1 MSLSKL
7 ADQVTSCFSVVRMLP
22 PNTITLSIAGCLTFG
37 MEVTQFKTYVRRSE
51 CHAFMYMYIPCILHK
66 MLWPVVSRLQV
77 VTGTNSNLQLH

>member
-1 MSLSKL
+1 MDEFVEVSLSSNQL
-7 ADQVTSCFSVVRMLP
+7 FLGGMLP
-22 PNTITLSIAGCLTFG
+22 HNTITLSIAGCLTFG

-66 MLWPVVSRLQV
+66 MLWPVVSHLQV